1 MPRDVA
7 GETELTIELDGIK
20 APHKVLV
27 CRGLPQQV
35 LIGIDFLIAHKCI
48 INFDNNTAY
57 SKGGPS
63 KMVFVLIENVYRISI
78 AETVKYHQIWLL
90 IYLARLK
97 GFAAWSF
104 LSVWLHHEVSKVF
117 RWGRTKCKNCKR
129 WSNTNSCMLVLLF
142 VYC

>member
-1 MPRDVA
+1 M
-7 GETELTIELDGIK
+7 
-20 APHKVLV
+20 
-27 CRGLPQQV
+27 

-117 RWGRTKCKNCKR
+117 RWGRTKCNNCKR
-129 WSNTNSCMLVLLF
+129 WSNTNSCTVSVTVRVLLVLTSLSKF
-142 VYC
+142 TAATVGSANELRARQRLE